1 MSDTQKAA
9 NMRRYLGIG
18 LFAALVGLGI
28 AAIQTGGLV
37 SLMGVGGLL
46 MIFFGGLALAAWGAI
61 TGHPD
66 QTAGP
71 QV

>member
-18 LFAALVGLGI
+18 LFSALVGLGI
-28 AAIQTGGLV
+28 SAITTGGLV

-46 MIFFGGLALAAWGAI
+46 LIFFGGLALAAWGAV
-61 TGHPD
+61 TGHVD
-66 QTAGP
+66 RSAGP